1 MFLIRYPA
9 EINEL
14 GRAPVP
20 PETARAAVVSSES
33 RFPPMPDSR
42 PHLVRFGPFVCDTST
57 GELWKSGRPIRLQEQ
72 PRQLLAA
79 LLQQPG
85 EVLSRDELR
94 RRLWTDGTFVD
105 FDNALN
111 VGIRKIREALGD
123 DAPTARYVET
133 VRGMAT
139 VSSHRLAGI
148 KSHPHSARRPRLP
161 QSCRRYRRRPHRG
174 PPGDGSRRSSSPDS

>member
-1 MFLIRYPA
+1 MFLIRYPT

-20 PETARAAVVSSES
+20 PETRAAVVSSES

-42 PHLVRFGPFVCDTST
+42 PQLVRFGPFVCDTST

-133 VRGMAT
+133 VRGHGYRFIAP
-139 VSSHRLAGI
+139 VGRDEEPSSQRAPA
-148 KSHPHSARRPRLP
+148 SPSPVVPALP
-161 QSCRRYRRRPHRG
+161 P
-174 PPGDGSRRSSSPDS
+174 